1 VNIWSGA
8 LPSSASRDTVPAWLQ
23 KPRLER
29 IDASSTSLL
38 VCSQPGRCRRVERTG
53 WTGDG
58 RRNGAG

>member
-1 VNIWSGA
+1 MV
-8 LPSSASRDTVPAWLQ
+8 Q